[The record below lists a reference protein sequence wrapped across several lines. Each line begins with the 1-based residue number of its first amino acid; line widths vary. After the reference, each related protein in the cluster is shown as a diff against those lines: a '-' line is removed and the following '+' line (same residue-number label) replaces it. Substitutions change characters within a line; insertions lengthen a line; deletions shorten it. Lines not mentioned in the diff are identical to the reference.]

1 MALLFSPLP
10 AENLAKFTRDEISY
24 LTNGGRCRFVRVY
37 RYIVRVVYR
46 LYIYIHIYT
55 NRKNRCLGKKGRY
68 LADDN
73 NSEGGRYR

>member
-46 LYIYIHIYT
+46 IYMYIYIRIE
-55 NRKNRCLGKKGRY
+55 RI
-68 LADDN
+68 DV
-73 NSEGGRYR
+73 